1 MRKRQKYVII
11 IKKIFT
17 KSYIECEVSMGFSY
31 DKLWKK
37 LIDNKMNK
45 TDLQECVGITSRT
58 IAKMGK
64 DENVNMDTL
73 GKLCEYFQC
82 DISEIL
88 EYEPNKNND
97 GLVRR

>member
-1 MRKRQKYVII
+1 
-11 IKKIFT
+11 
-17 KSYIECEVSMGFSY
+17 MGFSY

-45 TDLQECVGITSRT
+45 TDLQKCVGITSRT

-82 DISEIL
+82 DIGDIL
-88 EYEPNKNND
+88 EYKICGNLRKELR
-97 GLVRR
+97 G

>member
-1 MRKRQKYVII
+1 
-11 IKKIFT
+11 
-17 KSYIECEVSMGFSY
+17 MGFSY

-37 LIDNKMNK
+37 LIDDKMNK
-45 TDLQECVGITSRT
+45 TDLQKCVGITSRT

-64 DENVNMDTL
+64 DENVNIDTL

>member
-1 MRKRQKYVII
+1 
-11 IKKIFT
+11 
-17 KSYIECEVSMGFSY
+17 MGFSY

-45 TDLQECVGITSRT
+45 TDLQKYIGLTSRT

-73 GKLCEYFQC
+73 GKLCKYFKC
-82 DISEIL
+82 DIGEIL
-88 EYEPNKNND
+88 EYRIDKDSVKE
-97 GLVRR
+97 VRS

>member
-1 MRKRQKYVII
+1 
-11 IKKIFT
+11 
-17 KSYIECEVSMGFSY
+17 MGFSY

-45 TDLQECVGITSRT
+45 TDLQKCVGITSRT

-73 GKLCEYFQC
+73 GPMLWKRW
-82 DISEIL
+82 ISSSSRIEK
-88 EYEPNKNND
+88 PNI
-97 GLVRR
+97 G